1 MLDLALSRAPVNEV
15 GTRLVCIDGLAG
27 AGKTTLAEAVR
38 AETDARGVGCAVVH
52 MDDLYPGWRGL
63 AEGSQTVWR
72 DVVVPLTQGR
82 AGQFRR
88 YDWHR
93 AAFEDAL
100 TVPVSPVV
108 VIEGCGSAPPPVA
121 AAGALVV
128 YVTAPEEVRLARGL
142 ARDGEAMRAEWVAFM
157 ADERALEE
165 RHRTRE
171 RADVVIDEVGTVLRW
186 PRV

>member
-1 MLDLALSRAPVNEV
+1 MRERPA
-15 GTRLVCIDGLAG
+15 T
-27 AGKTTLAEAVR
+27 
-38 AETDARGVGCAVVH
+38 
-52 MDDLYPGWRGL
+52 
-63 AEGSQTVWR
+63 
-72 DVVVPLTQGR
+72 
-82 AGQFRR
+82 
-88 YDWHR
+88 
-93 AAFEDAL
+93 
-100 TVPVSPVV
+100 
-108 VIEGCGSAPPPVA
+108 VA